1 MLECLNVKMFYL
13 KGKIVNLK
21 KDWVVIEVNNI
32 AFKVFLPKR
41 EIASLKLF
49 QFQKI
54 YTFFYYNLS
63 QNSFSIFGFL
73 EERELYFFEILV
85 ALPQVGPKIAL
96 AVLDLADIDTLISA
110 IKNQKVEFFSKIS
123 GVGKKTAQ
131 RMILEL
137 NSKINQIEKFVSKE
151 VKEKDFELIEVLES
165 LGFRKERI
173 LSILKKINPKL
184 SFEEK
189 LKEAIKMLS
198 NQ

>member
-1 MLECLNVKMFYL
+1 MFYL